1 MTQPTI
7 DDTQLKLLH
16 SKQGNPYRLNLD
28 VYLCLEGGIAQILDF
43 QRGQFYALDGLATL
57 MVALVLEKGFEE
69 TVTYIS
75 QTYEV
80 TVPQARADLTELLQN
95 LANKKVIITPRKSSP
110 LLRKLLVK
118 LLRTTGK
125 LLSNFFLWFLKVASS
140 LFRRFFNPQP
150 HPNSYTVELLLTL
163 SWLSFRLLGW
173 SRTIALWQQWH
184 RPLKPVISSNTS
196 TGSEI
201 AQRVDDIDT
210 MVREAAAS
218 KLFLPIVCKERS
230 LVGYHLLRTF
240 YGLPA
245 TLIAGSNCNP
255 FQVHAWVEWEGKIL
269 TDDAEHCQQFKP
281 VVRYS

>member
-1 MTQPTI
+1 MAQPII
-7 DDTQLKLLH
+7 DDTQLQLLT
-16 SKQGNPYRLNLD
+16 SRQGNPYRLNSD

-57 MVALVLEKGFEE
+57 MVSLVLEKGFEE

-80 TVPQARADLTELLQN
+80 TAPQVSTDLTELLQN
-95 LANKKVIITPRKSSP
+95 LANKKIIITPQKTSTFLISLLMR
-110 LLRKLLVK
+110 LLRA
-118 LLRTTGK
+118 TGK
-125 LLSNFFLWFLKVASS
+125 LLGNFSLWFLKVASS

-184 RPLKPVISSNTS
+184 RPLQPVISSNTS

-201 AQRVDDIDT
+201 AQKIDNIDT

-218 KLFLPIVCKERS
+218 KLFLPIVCKERA

-240 YGLPA
+240 YSLPA
-245 TLIAGSNCNP
+245 TLIAGSTCNP